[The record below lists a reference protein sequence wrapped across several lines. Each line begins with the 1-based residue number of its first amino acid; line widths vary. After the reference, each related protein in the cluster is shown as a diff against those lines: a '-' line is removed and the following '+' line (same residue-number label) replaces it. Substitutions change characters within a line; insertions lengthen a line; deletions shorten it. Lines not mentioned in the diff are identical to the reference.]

1 MAAAGEIHSEV
12 VCGPCKDGSRQRR
25 FKLSLVRG
33 LRRTAPDCACSSMQT
48 PHSPPR
54 LAKDVRELGAFWG
67 DWLSCGG
74 FWLRMHL
81 HFLNKAD
88 FNKQFEAL
96 WVEMQEVLK
105 DFGGTYQVTRAVR
118 LMPLPCV
125 FDSPPVATVRNCVR
139 LPTLIL
145 SRASFQSRTTRRCG
159 KLVWKCPLA
168 HYSRK
173 RTYQAVG
180 YVTFMYFRNR
190 PQGAGMNRA
199 RVYSFVYLP
208 AAARRPY
215 FLHCTFARR
224 PSPTPAQLPNAYNAC
239 SERFLPT
246 AQKMS
251 WPKCSVAEWRS
262 GRGRWSWAGKSASLS
277 PKWDQGSQDGQSDPN
292 WSRLFGTVFLVEESW
307 PVASGGKQWMW
318 KMPDTG
324 YESRIKTKGT
334 TELWC

>member
-1 MAAAGEIHSEV
+1 MDPDREG
-12 VCGPCKDGSRQRR
+12 
-25 FKLSLVRG
+25 LSFRWYEDCAG
-33 LRRTAPDCACSSMQT
+33 LRLTAPDCACSSMQT

-105 DFGGTYQVTRAVR
+105 DFGGTYRVTRAVR

-215 FLHCTFARR
+215 FLHCIFARR

-251 WPKCSVAEWRS
+251 WPKCSGVENWERKVKL
-262 GRGRWSWAGKSASLS
+262 GKSASLS
-277 PKWDQGSQDGQSDPN
+277 PETRGAKMVMGWPK
-292 WSRLFGTVFLVEESW
+292 LVETVWNSILGGRI
-307 PVASGGKQWMW
+307 VACGQWRKTMNVEDAW
-318 KMPDTG
+318 
-324 YESRIKTKGT
+324 YRVRIKN
-334 TELWC
+334 